1 MGRSYR
7 LEEVIDGKKVW
18 MGRGYLWEEDRWEEG
33 IDGKRRW
40 KKL

>member
-18 MGRGYLWEEDRWEEG
+18 MGRGYLWEEV
-33 IDGKRRW
+33 IDGK
-40 KKL
+40 KV